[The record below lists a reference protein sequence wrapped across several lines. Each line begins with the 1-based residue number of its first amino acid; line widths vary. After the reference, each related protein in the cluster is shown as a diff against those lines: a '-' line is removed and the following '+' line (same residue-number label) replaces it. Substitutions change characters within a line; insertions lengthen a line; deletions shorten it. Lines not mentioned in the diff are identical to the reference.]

1 MSIPS
6 RGANREPNET
16 YTKKGVLKK
25 ITYPVG
31 GTTDFLFELNTY
43 KKFNQTTPL
52 LCGGLRIKKVTV
64 NEGTQSRETF
74 YDYTG
79 DDNAASSGSLVVPMP
94 IYEFTQTASSRI
106 GTANLDL
113 KTETSLIPLSDWSGY
128 HVQYNKVTEIKPG
141 GGKTIYRYETELWS
155 QYNNNCI
162 YGNGQYPFKG
172 APIYL
177 ETDKIKSTTSIANDG
192 LTVVSSTTLTNRL
205 VAMGTVVSSNMA
217 TCRVANYTG
226 FYTDPEGTT
235 FQYWAQFKNTI
246 IDEFNSKGLPTKQR
260 GVGGSLSIAYDW
272 DVQKRLKSKTV
283 GVTNQLTTFI
293 EYIGNTALAGKITDE
308 NGLIKKF
315 IYDKLSRLET
325 IKDRMQADGSDV
337 QATMAYTYQY
347 KNATNP
353 YNFLGTLVTFKGVTT
368 PLSTKQY
375 MDGLGRPIE
384 VVKEGYTPDGLHQKN
399 YMTYDALGRPFKTY
413 LPFESGALG
422 FDINPLSCPY
432 VKAEYE
438 ASPLSR
444 PIKQTNVDGTT
455 VLSGYGTNNA
465 TDVRIITNYS
475 DPNATNLN
483 FYAANLLYKTTMTD
497 ENAKE
502 TTVFKDKLGRVL
514 LTRKLLSGQKVETYN
529 IYDDYGQLVA
539 VLPPGSVNGNGGV
552 TQVLIYTYTYDNQNR
567 LIEKKVPGAAPQKFY
582 YNAIDQL
589 RLTQDGNMAIQGKYL
604 GTQYDDLN
612 RVVKTGLIAAATV
625 GNPTNFVN
633 QGFNIADDEN
643 KLTETQYYTNKS
655 WVKNQGAKV
664 LKSTGVSTL
673 REFIWSYVE
682 RRDGY
687 TYTGNP
693 MWAGKQHLLS
703 KTYRY
708 GWEEHGDE
716 PINDNDYGGV
726 DWSVSAYDGAQK
738 PILTNRN
745 LYSNNGIQ
753 NVRTAMTFD
762 YDNGQRLKNMNYGYG
777 VSGAGPSTPVNL
789 TNLNYNFKDQLIE
802 KNIAL
807 NGTNALQS
815 IDYSYNLRG
824 WLTAINNIS
833 VYGNGTTNAIYTP
846 NSTGLGAIQEL
857 AISPLVS
864 QAMLDLV
871 APYRGANAMELPPI
885 NDNNADLFSEKID
898 YDNPD
903 TRAGAPPQYNGNISA
918 VTWLVAGRD
927 KQAYGFKY
935 DDLDRL
941 IEANYFDLTDS
952 YSNGQWVSSFSTD
965 NKFMEKQT
973 YDVRGNITSLQRK
986 GLNGGSWTSNGY
998 VAATYGMIDNLS
1010 YSYDPISSGQVNQ
1023 NNQLLR
1029 VTDVS
1034 LGDKGF
1040 KFVNNRA
1047 NANDVDYQYD
1057 ANGNLIY
1064 DRHKGITEIKYNYL
1078 NLPILIRIQSPT
1090 NQYIGGTIEFVYDAT
1105 GVKLRKIVTG
1115 SMLNNGG
1122 QATTYD
1128 YINGVE
1134 YKNGELQRIA
1144 HTEGSVVR
1152 NENGAYQQEYVLR
1165 DHLGNTRVTFRDG
1178 VNLGDPYFDWNT
1190 WTYVN
1195 PNANNAT
1202 YNVGVVS
1209 SSDICQINHFY
1220 PFGANME
1227 GNWSS
1232 QGCSAGGNK
1241 YQYNG
1246 KEWNDDFGLGWNDY
1260 GARMYDATMARWTTK
1275 DPLSEKYANWS
1286 PYNYTLC
1293 NPIKN
1298 IDPNGMDVKFLSA
1311 DGSYTATGQDAINVF
1326 KGYQRAAKKYGWG
1339 EQKNTRF
1346 IPRIAIH
1353 LVLKSKTKEIYQ
1365 HTVDAIPEHGFFFT
1379 YDPNKKN
1386 QEKRRT
1392 KACAGHINNDPT
1404 KSLDEYPFASVKEGG
1419 AGASVR
1425 AVDDKEQLIQGGF
1438 MRGTTALLEEDDR
1451 ILVIPFDDINGKVP
1465 IVVPVNVSKFV
1476 KEIYKTAV
1484 EFIESMSGRAS
1495 PILQRVITMPIIIP
1509 CVTCMG
1515 YEKNNLNQSIPSD
1528 N

>member
-94 IYEFTQTASSRI
+94 IYEFTQTASSGI

-246 IDEFNSKGLPTKQR
+246 DLPKVFDYSRLLSKTEVLDGVEMKTDYTYSTTNKHNNPIEIKTTNSTGKIHSTKIAYPLDYPTAVSSSELLARFMIGIPLYSENYVDNTFVGGSQILYDFSSFSHLLPKFVYSYTKDHQLKLETIIDEFNSKGLPTKQR

-375 MDGLGRPIE
+375 IDGLGRPIE

-589 RLTQDGNMAIQGKYL
+589 RLTQDGNMAVEGKYL
-604 GTQYDDLN
+604 GT
-612 RVVKTGLIAAATV
+612 I
-625 GNPTNFVN
+625 
-633 QGFNIADDEN
+633 
-643 KLTETQYYTNKS
+643 
-655 WVKNQGAKV
+655 
-664 LKSTGVSTL
+664 
-673 REFIWSYVE
+673 
-682 RRDGY
+682 
-687 TYTGNP
+687 
-693 MWAGKQHLLS
+693 
-703 KTYRY
+703 
-708 GWEEHGDE
+708 
-716 PINDNDYGGV
+716 
-726 DWSVSAYDGAQK
+726 
-738 PILTNRN
+738 
-745 LYSNNGIQ
+745 
-753 NVRTAMTFD
+753 
-762 YDNGQRLKNMNYGYG
+762 
-777 VSGAGPSTPVNL
+777 
-789 TNLNYNFKDQLIE
+789 
-802 KNIAL
+802 
-807 NGTNALQS
+807 
-815 IDYSYNLRG
+815 
-824 WLTAINNIS
+824 
-833 VYGNGTTNAIYTP
+833 
-846 NSTGLGAIQEL
+846 
-857 AISPLVS
+857 
-864 QAMLDLV
+864 
-871 APYRGANAMELPPI
+871 
-885 NDNNADLFSEKID
+885 
-898 YDNPD
+898 
-903 TRAGAPPQYNGNISA
+903 
-918 VTWLVAGRD
+918 
-927 KQAYGFKY
+927 
-935 DDLDRL
+935 
-941 IEANYFDLTDS
+941 
-952 YSNGQWVSSFSTD
+952 
-965 NKFMEKQT
+965 
-973 YDVRGNITSLQRK
+973 
-986 GLNGGSWTSNGY
+986 
-998 VAATYGMIDNLS
+998 
-1010 YSYDPISSGQVNQ
+1010 
-1023 NNQLLR
+1023 
-1029 VTDVS
+1029 
-1034 LGDKGF
+1034 
-1040 KFVNNRA
+1040 
-1047 NANDVDYQYD
+1047 
-1057 ANGNLIY
+1057 
-1064 DRHKGITEIKYNYL
+1064 
-1078 NLPILIRIQSPT
+1078 
-1090 NQYIGGTIEFVYDAT
+1090 
-1105 GVKLRKIVTG
+1105 
-1115 SMLNNGG
+1115 
-1122 QATTYD
+1122 
-1128 YINGVE
+1128 
-1134 YKNGELQRIA
+1134 
-1144 HTEGSVVR
+1144 
-1152 NENGAYQQEYVLR
+1152 
-1165 DHLGNTRVTFRDG
+1165 
-1178 VNLGDPYFDWNT
+1178 
-1190 WTYVN
+1190 
-1195 PNANNAT
+1195 
-1202 YNVGVVS
+1202 
-1209 SSDICQINHFY
+1209 
-1220 PFGANME
+1220 
-1227 GNWSS
+1227 
-1232 QGCSAGGNK
+1232 
-1241 YQYNG
+1241 
-1246 KEWNDDFGLGWNDY
+1246 
-1260 GARMYDATMARWTTK
+1260 
-1275 DPLSEKYANWS
+1275 
-1286 PYNYTLC
+1286 
-1293 NPIKN
+1293 
-1298 IDPNGMDVKFLSA
+1298 
-1311 DGSYTATGQDAINVF
+1311 
-1326 KGYQRAAKKYGWG
+1326 
-1339 EQKNTRF
+1339 
-1346 IPRIAIH
+1346 
-1353 LVLKSKTKEIYQ
+1353 
-1365 HTVDAIPEHGFFFT
+1365 
-1379 YDPNKKN
+1379 
-1386 QEKRRT
+1386 
-1392 KACAGHINNDPT
+1392 
-1404 KSLDEYPFASVKEGG
+1404 
-1419 AGASVR
+1419 
-1425 AVDDKEQLIQGGF
+1425 
-1438 MRGTTALLEEDDR
+1438 
-1451 ILVIPFDDINGKVP
+1451 
-1465 IVVPVNVSKFV
+1465 
-1476 KEIYKTAV
+1476 
-1484 EFIESMSGRAS
+1484 
-1495 PILQRVITMPIIIP
+1495 
-1509 CVTCMG
+1509 
-1515 YEKNNLNQSIPSD
+1515 
-1528 N
+1528 